1 MFLLFHSILS
11 EALVAGRCSL
21 QIDTMR
27 TSARCSSGAFQS
39 NDCSTFPLETPSRI
53 ESPRGHGAIMVKLSS
68 DKLRKLRGWVRG
80 RTMTWISLVCR
91 FRSRLAS
98 CS

>member
-39 NDCSTFPLETPSRI
+39 NDCSHSLWRRPPGLN
-53 ESPRGHGAIMVKLSS
+53 HHVDMVQV
-68 DKLRKLRGWVRG
+68 W
-80 RTMTWISLVCR
+80 
-91 FRSRLAS
+91 
-98 CS
+98 